1 MHGSSKRTYKT
12 PKNSEFSSNTNMAAG
27 GEDIDP
33 LDEEEGFYDDFQDN
47 LNPGKQSIN
56 VHNAAGVG
64 SSAQH
69 SPATA
74 IGRSP
79 VFSLKEIGPES
90 LSPIGLTLRKTPSF
104 QELLENR
111 LSHPSREDNEGGSIR
126 NRPRRRTDNVGPQPT
141 SEKLKASNF
150 PIKYIRIGNWER
162 ISDHEGHLVAKLYYA
177 KKKMVWEILVR
188 ELKNKIEMQW
198 SDISAIRVSMH
209 DNEDGILQIQLNKPP
224 SFFGETNPQPRKH
237 TIWQISSDFTQGQ
250 ASIFRI
256 HTIVFPPGV
265 LNSHYEKLLS
275 CDRRLL
281 ELSQQPFPSQES
293 PYFDLP
299 SLSGDSM
306 LTVTGNEYRSSSAS
320 PVLQYSHQ
328 PHHKMQVRATP
339 SGPTPSPSTTV
350 LNFPLQNELP
360 RKKVM
365 IYTVGNQE
373 IDWRNISVGI
383 GGRQL
388 VPSQAQDNMAMIT
401 SGNYH
406 PVATTLNNIEEYLL
420 GDHSQVVYHDESTIA
435 THVPSMCSAM
445 PPIDDP
451 FQSQMDYRINHTASN
466 SQRTMLD
473 EMESYNVQRL
483 YGFHSQA
490 MNGLLSPPPP
500 PPPTPNDP
508 IVMGPEVNNVVPSL
522 MPNNPAD
529 VVLYRFM
536 PHGNPTNK
544 AAIEASTSDG
554 LTVEGIIAN
563 NWVIYDENESDWKSH
578 AAAIAQSIHLI
589 RKRLRWKKLIPRL
602 EILSVQLN
610 KPDLWDDPARAGK
623 ISREHGSI
631 MVKMKEVNAFEQELF
646 EHIDMI
652 KLAREENDAE
662 LESVGT
668 QFSLSRHESLQAL
681 LTLRRNIKEK
691 ELEALLAGEH
701 DPCSCFIEVQAG
713 AGGTES
719 MDWASMVM
727 QMYVKWAEGRGFGVT
742 VVDEMPGELA
752 GIKRAT
758 IKVDGEYAFGYAK
771 AEVGSH
777 RLVRISPFDSNK
789 RRHTSFASVAVIPI
803 LGDGFSHFQINES
816 DLRIERFRA
825 GGLGVSM
832 LTQLRVL
839 CGSLTF
845 LLESPPLVKTKGEEQ
860 YPIQNLSSETHPFCF
875 KLQISSVNRS
885 QHQNKASAM
894 AVLQSRLDQLEME
907 RQAQINAEH
916 TQSLTDINFGSQIRS
931 YVLHPY
937 RMVKD
942 HRTDYEVSDPD
953 TVLQGDLDGFILSY
967 LSAFLD
973 KNEDEDP

>member
-1 MHGSSKRTYKT
+1 MSMLL
-12 PKNSEFSSNTNMAAG
+12 E
-27 GEDIDP
+27 
-33 LDEEEGFYDDFQDN
+33 L
-47 LNPGKQSIN
+47 
-56 VHNAAGVG
+56 GVLL
-64 SSAQH
+64 STLRA
-69 SPATA
+69 A

-90 LSPIGLTLRKTPSF
+90 LSPIGLKLKNTFLSK
-104 QELLENR
+104 LLENR
-111 LSHPSREDNEGGSIR
+111 LSRPSREDNEGGSIR
-126 NRPRRRTDNVGPQPT
+126 DRPRRRTANVGPQPT

-162 ISDHEGHLVAKLYYA
+162 ISEHEGHLVAKLYYA

-209 DNEDGILQIQLNKPP
+209 DNEDGILQI
-224 SFFGETNPQPRKH
+224 
-237 TIWQISSDFTQGQ
+237 QISSDFTQGQ

-299 SLSGDSM
+299 SLSGDST

-360 RKKVM
+360 RKK
-365 IYTVGNQE
+365 
-373 IDWRNISVGI
+373 
-383 GGRQL
+383 
-388 VPSQAQDNMAMIT
+388 
-401 SGNYH
+401 
-406 PVATTLNNIEEYLL
+406 
-420 GDHSQVVYHDESTIA
+420 
-435 THVPSMCSAM
+435 
-445 PPIDDP
+445 
-451 FQSQMDYRINHTASN
+451 
-466 SQRTMLD
+466 
-473 EMESYNVQRL
+473 
-483 YGFHSQA
+483 A

-544 AAIEASTSDG
+544 
-554 LTVEGIIAN
+554 
-563 NWVIYDENESDWKSH
+563 
-578 AAAIAQSIHLI
+578 
-589 RKRLRWKKLIPRL
+589 WKKLIPRL

-668 QFSLSRHESLQAL
+668 QFSLSRH
-681 LTLRRNIKEK
+681 
-691 ELEALLAGEH
+691 
-701 DPCSCFIEVQAG
+701 
-713 AGGTES
+713 
-719 MDWASMVM
+719 
-727 QMYVKWAEGRGFGVT
+727 
-742 VVDEMPGELA
+742 
-752 GIKRAT
+752 RAT

-803 LGDGFSHFQINES
+803 LAMDFQHFKSMSLTYALSGFE
-816 DLRIERFRA
+816 RA
-825 GGLGVSM
+825 GLG
-832 LTQLRVL
+832 
-839 CGSLTF
+839 
-845 LLESPPLVKTKGEEQ
+845 
-860 YPIQNLSSETHPFCF
+860 
-875 KLQISSVNRS
+875 LQISSVNRS

-907 RQAQINAEH
+907 TSAQINAEH
-916 TQSLTDINFGSQIRS
+916 TQSLNRHKFWQPNT
-931 YVLHPY
+931 PY

-967 LSAFLD
+967 LSASLD